1 MYIFFRQVEKSER
14 ERLEKDEERMHHGK
28 NLSLLKVEE
37 NQFHEYA
44 DQVIE
49 EAKTRDLNTFPL
61 KKASKRGSGIII
73 MLASI
78 RNK

>member
-1 MYIFFRQVEKSER
+1 M
-14 ERLEKDEERMHHGK
+14 EKDEERMHHDK

-61 KKASKRGSGIII
+61 KNASKRGSGTII
-73 MLASI
+73 MLAFI